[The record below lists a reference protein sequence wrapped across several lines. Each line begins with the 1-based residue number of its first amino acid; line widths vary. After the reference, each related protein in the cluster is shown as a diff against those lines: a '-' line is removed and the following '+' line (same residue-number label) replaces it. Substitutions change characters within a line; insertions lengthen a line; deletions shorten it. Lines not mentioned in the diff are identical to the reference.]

1 MQTNSYPSQYYTM
14 ITRKSEINTTTT
26 VIYGFRTYKCI
37 PVSFYHVL
45 SSVERQKILAHP
57 LNMVILLSQNR
68 GILRYKY
75 GLKQ

>member
-1 MQTNSYPSQYYTM
+1 MV
-14 ITRKSEINTTTT
+14 RVALLLV

-57 LNMVILLSQNR
+57 LNMVILLSKNGVFR
-68 GILRYKY
+68 GINTA
-75 GLKQ
+75 